1 MSGNQKANYIGRVV
15 DWSKQAPISA
25 AKVKFDDNKGNSVVL
40 YTDIEGIYRFSA
52 NPDSSGFLQG
62 QVTVE
67 ANGYQPHNSKIN
79 LPTDKHDLGDITLVG
94 GIGNATHQPNVSH
107 TLSNSSTPD
116 TSKTSST
123 PDTPDTSKTSSTP
136 DTDNSSN
143 RNNTNNSDTDRLIPI
158 LIALMVTFFT
168 FTTFAIVSAIR
179 KERFN
184 DRRDNYINFHHLPI
198 HQVKGY
204 KLGVKS

>member
-25 AKVKFDDNKGNSVVL
+25 AKVIFNDNNGNSVVL

-52 NPDSSGFLQG
+52 NPDSNGVLQG
-62 QVTVE
+62 EITVE
-67 ANGYQPHNSKIN
+67 ANGYQTHKSKIN
-79 LPTDKHDLGDITLVG
+79 LPKDKHDLGDITLVG
-94 GIGNATHQPNVSH
+94 GISNETVTAQPDVSP
-107 TLSNSSTPD
+107 TST
-116 TSKTSST
+116 TSST
-123 PDTPDTSKTSSTP
+123 ANTSNTNNGS
-136 DTDNSSN
+136 NSD
-143 RNNTNNSDTDRLIPI
+143 NTNNSDTDRLIPI

-184 DRRDNYINFHHLPI
+184 DRRENYINFHHLPSR
-198 HQVKGY
+198 VKSY
-204 KLGVKS
+204 ELGVRS